1 MRNIKG
7 STYYRDEFRFKV
19 CKQNV
24 NLEQCLQSYPRISK
38 ICPDQLR
45 STQIPQINTYEPRP
59 TNCIQVKSNATKCN
73 KIHQSATKENQ
84 VQPSVTK

>member
-38 ICPDQLR
+38 ICPDQADQPR
-45 STQIPQINTYEPRP
+45 SPRV
-59 TNCIQVKSNATKCN
+59 T
-73 KIHQSATKENQ
+73 HMNQ
-84 VQPSVTK
+84 DQPIASK